1 MIADGC
7 TVTHLETERFIVG
20 LHLFEGG
27 EDINFSI
34 PASPVATNTDHLTD
48 AFVVAQF
55 IYLDANITW
64 FNAIATDKANSR
76 QNNG

>member
-7 TVTHLETERFIVG
+7 AVTHLEAERLIVG
-20 LHLFEGG
+20 LHLFEGW
-27 EDINFSI
+27 EDVNFSI

-48 AFVVAQF
+48 TFIVAQF
-55 IYLDANITW
+55 IYFDANITG
-64 FNAIATDKANSR
+64 FNAIAADKANGR